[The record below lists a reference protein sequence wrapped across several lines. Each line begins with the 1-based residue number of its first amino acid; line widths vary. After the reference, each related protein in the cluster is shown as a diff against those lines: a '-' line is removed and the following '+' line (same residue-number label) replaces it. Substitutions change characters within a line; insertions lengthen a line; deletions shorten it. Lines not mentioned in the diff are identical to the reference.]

1 MHKETLLYMLRAFS
15 PLAYI
20 FMAGFIIF
28 ASIAAYLLLQLRKQK
43 RTLEKTVAEK
53 TEALKF
59 SLLQLEAK
67 EIELTNSLAFRERM
81 ISIVMHDL
89 KSPLNFIHKIAASL
103 YESNNKINEQDLHRL
118 SFELF
123 QTTFDINNFVNNL
136 LQWLNSTNKNSKLN
150 YTSEKLNDFIRTN
163 CAVYFKIAAEKK
175 LIFQLNAPDNLTI
188 LSDFSLLSIVLRNL
202 LDNAIKNT
210 REGKIEISA
219 HQDERL
225 QYIIISDTG
234 SGISADKIIELE
246 SGIITKKTTESTQ
259 IGYRI
264 VYDLM
269 QKLKGSIHIKSHVE
283 KGTQIT
289 LHLPAQPFIQLMQS
303 ENTPNKS
310 KSKYNQL

>member
-1 MHKETLLYMLRAFS
+1 MHKETLLSVLRAFS
-15 PLAYI
+15 PLAYM
-20 FMAGFIIF
+20 FMAGFVIF
-28 ASIAAYLLLQLRKQK
+28 AAMAAYLLLQLRKQK
-43 RTLEKTVAEK
+43 KILEKTVAEK

-59 SLLQLEAK
+59 SLLQLEAN
-67 EIELTNSLAFRERM
+67 EVELTNSLAFRERM

-103 YESNNKINEQDLHRL
+103 YESNNKISEQDLHRL

-136 LQWLNSTNKNSKLN
+136 LQWLNSTKKNIKLSF
-150 YTSEKLNDFIRTN
+150 TTEKLNDFIRNN
-163 CAVYFKIAAEKK
+163 CAVYFKIASEKK
-175 LIFQLNAPDNLTI
+175 LEFNLGAPDHFTI
-188 LSDFSLLSIVLRNL
+188 TSDFSLLSIVLRNL

-210 REGKIEISA
+210 RAGKIEISA
-219 HQDERL
+219 YQDDRL

-234 SGISADKIIELE
+234 SGISPDKIIELE
-246 SGIITKKTTESTQ
+246 SGVITKKTSESTQ

-269 QKLKGSIHIKSHVE
+269 QKLKGSIHIKSSMD

-289 LHLPAQPFIQLMQS
+289 LHLPAQPYLQLMQP
-303 ENTPNKS
+303 ETPANKWRT
-310 KSKYNQL
+310 KK